1 MAQDWTFKQLA
12 AEFVAMIL
20 FVWIGT
26 GSALSSVMWT
36 DGVSDT
42 GRLLTIAIAFGFGIS
57 VLAYG
62 IGHISGGHINPAVTL
77 SFVAMGDISPMK
89 GLLYMLVQCAG
100 AIVGSFIVWGTATG
114 LIDGCA
120 DGAVYPEG
128 VCLASLQPDGG
139 YGPAFAIGLNQV
151 SDRVTLYGA
160 FLLEFM
166 GTYLLVFTVLFS
178 AVHKQ
183 STAGNAA
190 PIAIGW
196 SVMLAHILLIPFT
209 GCGINPARSLGP
221 MVVNTIGGLGS
232 VVWIRGWWV
241 FYTAPFV
248 GSLCATA
255 TYKIIFE
262 EKEEEVSAKVEI
274 EVVEEEAVDEAI
286 DSA

>member
-1 MAQDWTFKQLA
+1 MQ
-12 AEFVAMIL
+12 
-20 FVWIGT
+20 
-26 GSALSSVMWT
+26 
-36 DGVSDT
+36 
-42 GRLLTIAIAFGFGIS
+42 LTIAIAFGFGIS

-77 SFVAMGDISPMK
+77 AFVAMGDISPMK
-89 GLLYMLVQCAG
+89 GLLYMVVQCAG
-100 AIVGSFIVWGTATG
+100 AIIGSFIVWGCAIG
-114 LIDGCA
+114 LTDGCD
-120 DGAVYPEG
+120 DGAEYPDG
-128 VCLASLQPDGG
+128 VCAASEKSDGV
-139 YGPAFAIGLNQV
+139 YGPAFTIGLNTV

-166 GTYLLVFTVLFS
+166 GTYLLVFTVLHS

-221 MVVNTIGGLGS
+221 MVVDTIGGLGS
-232 VVWIRGWWV
+232 LVWIRGWWV

-248 GSLCATA
+248 G
-255 TYKIIFE
+255 
-262 EKEEEVSAKVEI
+262 
-274 EVVEEEAVDEAI
+274 
-286 DSA
+286 